1 MARSFD
7 MNMMIRS
14 SSLAGPACDLVGG
27 GGRWR
32 PGATGTECRCP
43 GPAASFANGTPV
55 DSTVCVPPPPLR
67 RPLHLVLARVAHG
80 LRTFSASLSAS
91 HYSEHGAP
99 ARRRG
104 AATRL
109 PAGKARKDQSVT
121 ATNKQTRL
129 QMRGTNEH
137 DTMIME

>member
-1 MARSFD
+1 MIMARSFD

-55 DSTVCVPPPPLR
+55 DSTVCVLPPPLG

-99 ARRRG
+99 ARRRVCQP
-104 AATRL
+104 AKLVRIKVLLL
-109 PAGKARKDQSVT
+109 P
-121 ATNKQTRL
+121 TNKLACR
-129 QMRGTNEH
+129 
-137 DTMIME
+137 